1 MALFTH
7 LWILLY
13 VLGNN
18 SELLLGLSQECI
30 FLWSAA
36 FVYLPLGPLPNKCT
50 LNIKQSK
57 QLMFG
62 CTLNIVYFAESAA
75 NCGIG
80 HAFIYS
86 P

>member
-57 QLMFG
+57 QFMFG
-62 CTLNIVYFAESAA
+62 CTLNSVYFAESAA